1 MNKSLK
7 NALDVR
13 VKKIWRIKH
22 ALLACFTWFSIGALA
37 AVLLITTGQPLPT
50 HLLITTIILICFV
63 ANIIFAVV
71 IWPNIVYRNWSY
83 ELSSEY
89 LEIKHGVIFKKH
101 TVVPFIRVQ
110 NTDTIQG
117 PLLRAFKLAEVVVSS
132 AASSHKITGLD
143 MTVAVALRDKAAE
156 FARLAKEDV

>member
-1 MNKSLK
+1 MYKSLK
-7 NALDVR
+7 NTLDVR
-13 VKKIWRIKH
+13 VIKIWRVKH
-22 ALLACFTWFSIGALA
+22 ALLACLTWLSLGALA
-37 AVLLITTGQPLPT
+37 VAVLISTNQPLPT
-50 HLLITTIILICFV
+50 HLLVTAIILICFV

-117 PLLRAFKLAEVVVSS
+117 PLLRAFKLAEVMVSS
-132 AASSHKITGLD
+132 AASSHKITGID
-143 MTVAVALRDKAAE
+143 MTVAEELRDKAAE